1 MCQAGAGAVAL
12 RMMRQ
17 SGARPGPVAAGVG
30 GRALFF
36 VATRGAP
43 HDEGEWWSCQL
54 DCEPENVAQV
64 ASLRWH
70 CRNSYVLAPPSKD
83 ATAGARW
90 LRPPGQHPLP
100 DPVRMLE
107 FLADA
112 CEGVD
117 G

>member
-1 MCQAGAGAVAL
+1 
-12 RMMRQ
+12 
-17 SGARPGPVAAGVG
+17 
-30 GRALFF
+30 
-36 VATRGAP
+36 
-43 HDEGEWWSCQL
+43 
-54 DCEPENVAQV
+54 VAQV

-90 LRPPGQHPLP
+90 LRPPLQHPQP

-112 CEGVD
+112 CEEAG